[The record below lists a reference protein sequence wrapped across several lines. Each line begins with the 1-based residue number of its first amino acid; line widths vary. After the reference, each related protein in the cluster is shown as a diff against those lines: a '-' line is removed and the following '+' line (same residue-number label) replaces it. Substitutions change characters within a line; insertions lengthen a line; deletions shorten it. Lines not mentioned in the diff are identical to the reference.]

1 MDAIPGGN
9 TVEVDLRQLRAF
21 EVLLRER
28 NLTRAATV
36 LGVAQPALSKTLAK
50 LRRYFADPLF
60 VRAGHRMEPTAKAL
74 ELADAVHALLDD
86 ATMLRARH
94 RPFDPKT
101 STRTFSFSVVDS
113 GLVRLLP
120 PLLSHL
126 EAHAPGV
133 RLRVTPIEF
142 EELEAALEAGHLD
155 FAMGSFRSRS
165 KRIRRPDAVVRRLR
179 QRRSPRPSAA
189 RRKAVAQRHSPPS
202 ATCSCRRRGT
212 GHAHQLVERALE
224 RAIPD
229 EQHRVPRADVH
240 GRGVTPRAA
249 PTSSRHCPPAP
260 RQSSAMRFDLRAF
273 ATPTRL
279 PRIDVASTGT
289 SGSIAS
295 PATAGSAAC
304 SSSCSRPPDARR
316 RAAHCD

>member
-1 MDAIPGGN
+1 MGVIPCGN

-21 EVLLRER
+21 EVLLLER

-60 VRAGHRMEPTAKAL
+60 VRAGNRMEPTAKAL
-74 ELADAVHALLDD
+74 EIADAVHALLDD

-120 PLLSHL
+120 RLLRYL
-126 EAHAPGV
+126 EERAPGV

-142 EELEAALEAGHLD
+142 DELEAALESGRLD

-165 KRIRRPDAVVRRLR
+165 KRIRRQVLWSVHYLSVVRHDHPRLGAK
-179 QRRSPRPSAA
+179 PTLAAFSAE
-189 RRKAVAQRHSPPS
+189 RHVLVST
-202 ATCSCRRRGT
+202 AGT
-212 GHAHQLVERALE
+212 GHEHQQVERALE
-224 RAIPD
+224 RALPE
-229 EQHRVPRADVH
+229 EQIVCRVPTFIAAAYAASRTDAVATLPA
-240 GRGVTPRAA
+240 GVATELGDAFKLRSFA
-249 PTSSRHCPPAP
+249 PP
-260 RQSSAMRFDLRAF
+260 M
-273 ATPTRL
+273 RL
-279 PRIDVASTGT
+279 PRIDVAQHWHERFHREPGNQWIREVFAELFSAPDDSEVQQG
-289 SGSIAS
+289 
-295 PATAGSAAC
+295 AG
-304 SSSCSRPPDARR
+304 
-316 RAAHCD
+316 

>member
-1 MDAIPGGN
+1 
-9 TVEVDLRQLRAF
+9 VEVDLRQLRAF

-101 STRTFSFSVVDS
+101 STRTFAFSIVDS

-120 PLLSHL
+120 GLLSYL
-126 EAHAPGV
+126 ETHSPGI

-142 EELEAALEAGHLD
+142 EELEASLEAGRLD

-165 KRIRRPDAVVRRLR
+165 KRIRRQTLWSVNYVSVVRHDHPRLD
-179 QRRSPRPSAA
+179 PRPPLAA
-189 RRKAVAQRHSPPS
+189 FQAERHVLVST
-202 ATCSCRRRGT
+202 AGT
-212 GHAHQLVERALE
+212 GHEHQFVERALE
-224 RAIPD
+224 RVLPPEHIVC
-229 EQHRVPRADVH
+229 RVPAFFAAAYAASRTDVVATLPA
-240 GRGVTPRAA
+240 GIAAELSGVLG
-249 PTSSRHCPPAP
+249 
-260 RQSSAMRFDLRAF
+260 LRVF

-279 PRIDVASTGT
+279 PRIDVAQHWHERFHREPGNKWIRGVFAELFAADS
-289 SGSIAS
+289 SGY
-295 PATAGSAAC
+295 
-304 SSSCSRPPDARR
+304 
-316 RAAHCD
+316 HE

>member
-1 MDAIPGGN
+1 MDVIPGGN

-74 ELADAVHALLDD
+74 DLADAVHALLDD

-101 STRTFSFSVVDS
+101 STRIFSFSVVDA

-126 EAHAPGV
+126 ETHAPGV
-133 RLRVTPIEF
+133 RLRVTPMEF

-165 KRIRRPDAVVRRLR
+165 KRIRRQTLWSVGYV
-179 QRRSPRPSAA
+179 SVA
-189 RRKAVAQRHSPPS
+189 RRDHPRLGSKPSLPAFAAERHMLVST
-202 ATCSCRRRGT
+202 AGT
-212 GHAHQLVERALE
+212 GHEHQLVERALE
-224 RAIPD
+224 RALPEERIVC
-229 EQHRVPRADVH
+229 RVP
-240 GRGVTPRAA
+240 TFLAA
-249 PTSSRHCPPAP
+249 
-260 RQSSAMRFDLRAF
+260 AF
-273 ATPTRL
+273 AASRTDVIATVPASIAAELGEALHLRIFPTPIRL
-279 PRIDVASTGT
+279 PRIDVAQHWHERFHREPGSRWIRGVFVDLF
-289 SGSIAS
+289 SG
-295 PATAGSAAC
+295 AGDERVQQQSA
-304 SSSCSRPPDARR
+304 
-316 RAAHCD
+316 

>member
-1 MDAIPGGN
+1 MGVIPHGN

-60 VRAGHRMEPTAKAL
+60 VRAGNRMEPTAKAL
-74 ELADAVHALLDD
+74 EIADAVHALLDD

-120 PLLSHL
+120 RLLSYL
-126 EAHAPGV
+126 EERAPGV
-133 RLRVTPIEF
+133 RLRVTPIQF
-142 EELEAALEAGHLD
+142 DELEAALESGRLD

-165 KRIRRPDAVVRRLR
+165 KRIRRQVLWSVSYLSVVRRDH
-179 QRRSPRPSAA
+179 PRLDAKPTLAA
-189 RRKAVAQRHSPPS
+189 FGAERHVLVST
-202 ATCSCRRRGT
+202 AGT
-212 GHAHQLVERALE
+212 GHEHQQVERALE
-224 RAIPD
+224 RALPE
-229 EQHRVPRADVH
+229 EQIICRVPTFIAAAYAASRTDVVATLPA
-240 GRGVTPRAA
+240 GIAA
-249 PTSSRHCPPAP
+249 ELGDA
-260 RQSSAMRFDLRAF
+260 FNLRAF
-273 ATPTRL
+273 ASPMRL
-279 PRIDVASTGT
+279 PRIDVSQHWHERFHREP
-289 SGSIAS
+289 GSQWIRDVFAELF
-295 PATAGSAAC
+295 SAADDSEVQQ
-304 SSSCSRPPDARR
+304 SSR
-316 RAAHCD
+316 

>member
-1 MDAIPGGN
+1 
-9 TVEVDLRQLRAF
+9 LRAF

-74 ELADAVHALLDD
+74 ELADAVRALLDD

-94 RPFDPKT
+94 RPFDPAT

-120 PLLSHL
+120 PLLKHL
-126 EAHAPGV
+126 ERHAPGI

-142 EELEAALEAGHLD
+142 EELEAALEAGSLD

-165 KRIRRPDAVVRRLR
+165 KRIRRQTLWSVGYV
-179 QRRSPRPSAA
+179 SVA
-189 RRKAVAQRHSPPS
+189 RRDHPRLAAKPSLAAFAAERHVLVST
-202 ATCSCRRRGT
+202 AGT
-212 GHAHQLVERALE
+212 GHEHQQVERALE
-224 RAIPD
+224 RALPS
-229 EQHRVPRADVH
+229 EQIVCRVPTFIAAAYAASRTDAVTTVPA
-240 GRGVTPRAA
+240 GVAA
-249 PTSSRHCPPAP
+249 ELGDAFH
-260 RQSSAMRFDLRAF
+260 LRAF
-273 ATPTRL
+273 APPLKL
-279 PRIDVASTGT
+279 PRIDVSQHWHERFHREPGNLWIRGVFAELFATPDDAEVQPR
-289 SGSIAS
+289 SG
-295 PATAGSAAC
+295 
-304 SSSCSRPPDARR
+304 
-316 RAAHCD
+316 

>member
-1 MDAIPGGN
+1 MGVIPRGN

-60 VRAGHRMEPTAKAL
+60 VRAGNRMEPTAKAL
-74 ELADAVHALLDD
+74 EIADAVHALLDD

-101 STRTFSFSVVDS
+101 SARTFSFSVVDS

-120 PLLSHL
+120 PLLRYL
-126 EAHAPGV
+126 EQHAPGV

-142 EELEAALEAGHLD
+142 DELEAALESGRLD

-165 KRIRRPDAVVRRLR
+165 KRIRRQVLWSVHYLSVVRRDH
-179 QRRSPRPSAA
+179 PRLAA
-189 RRKAVAQRHSPPS
+189 KPTFAAFAAERHVLVST
-202 ATCSCRRRGT
+202 AGT
-212 GHAHQLVERALE
+212 GHEHQQVERALE
-224 RAIPD
+224 RALPE
-229 EQHRVPRADVH
+229 EQIVCRVPTFIAAAYAASRTDAVATLPA
-240 GRGVTPRAA
+240 GVATELGEAFKLRSFA
-249 PTSSRHCPPAP
+249 PP
-260 RQSSAMRFDLRAF
+260 M
-273 ATPTRL
+273 RL
-279 PRIDVASTGT
+279 PRIDVSQHWHERFHREPGNQWIREVFVELFSATGNNDVQQ
-289 SGSIAS
+289 G
-295 PATAGSAAC
+295 AG
-304 SSSCSRPPDARR
+304 
-316 RAAHCD
+316 

>member
-1 MDAIPGGN
+1 MDVIPGGN

-74 ELADAVHALLDD
+74 ELAGAVHALLDD

-101 STRTFSFSVVDS
+101 STRIFSFSVIDA
-113 GLVRLLP
+113 GLVHLLP

-133 RLRVTPIEF
+133 RLRVTPMEF
-142 EELEAALEAGHLD
+142 EELETALEAGHLD

-165 KRIRRPDAVVRRLR
+165 KRI
-179 QRRSPRPSAA
+179 S
-189 RRKAVAQRHSPPS
+189 
-202 ATCSCRRRGT
+202 
-212 GHAHQLVERALE
+212 RAW
-224 RAIPD
+224 
-229 EQHRVPRADVH
+229 
-240 GRGVTPRAA
+240 
-249 PTSSRHCPPAP
+249 
-260 RQSSAMRFDLRAF
+260 
-273 ATPTRL
+273 
-279 PRIDVASTGT
+279 
-289 SGSIAS
+289 
-295 PATAGSAAC
+295 ATASWC
-304 SSSCSRPPDARR
+304 
-316 RAAHCD
+316 

>member
-1 MDAIPGGN
+1 MGSIPGGN

-74 ELADAVHALLDD
+74 DLAEAVHALLDD

-94 RPFDPKT
+94 RPFDPAT

-120 PLLSHL
+120 RLLAYL

-142 EELEAALEAGHLD
+142 EELEAALEAGSLD

-165 KRIRRPDAVVRRLR
+165 KRIRRQTLWSVGYV
-179 QRRSPRPSAA
+179 SVA
-189 RRKAVAQRHSPPS
+189 RRDHPRLGSKPSLAAFAAERHVLVST
-202 ATCSCRRRGT
+202 AGT
-212 GHAHQLVERALE
+212 GHEHQLVERALE
-224 RAIPD
+224 RALPPERIVC
-229 EQHRVPRADVH
+229 RVPTFIAAAYAASRTDVVTTLPAGIATELADAFH
-240 GRGVTPRAA
+240 
-249 PTSSRHCPPAP
+249 
-260 RQSSAMRFDLRAF
+260 LRAF
-273 ATPTRL
+273 APPIRL
-279 PRIDVASTGT
+279 PRIDVSQHWHERFHREP
-289 SGSIAS
+289 GSQWIRSVFAELFS
-295 PATAGSAAC
+295 SAAGVETQQR
-304 SSSCSRPPDARR
+304 SG
-316 RAAHCD
+316 

>member
-1 MDAIPGGN
+1 MDVIPGGN
-9 TVEVDLRQLRAF
+9 TVEVDLRQLRSF

-101 STRTFSFSVVDS
+101 STRIFSFSVVDA

-120 PLLSHL
+120 TLLLYL
-126 EAHAPGV
+126 EVHAPGV
-133 RLRVTPIEF
+133 RLRVTPMEF
-142 EELEAALEAGHLD
+142 EALETALEAGHLD

-165 KRIRRPDAVVRRLR
+165 KRIRRQTLWSIGYVSV
-179 QRRSPRPSAA
+179 A
-189 RRKAVAQRHSPPS
+189 RRDHPRLASKPSLAAFAAERHVLVST
-202 ATCSCRRRGT
+202 AGT
-212 GHAHQLVERALE
+212 GHEHQLVERSLE
-224 RAIPD
+224 RALPEDRIVC
-229 EQHRVPRADVH
+229 RVPTFMAAAYTASRSDVIAT
-240 GRGVTPRAA
+240 V
-249 PTSSRHCPPAP
+249 PAGIATELSEAL
-260 RQSSAMRFDLRAF
+260 QLRAF
-273 ATPTRL
+273 TTPIRL
-279 PRIDVASTGT
+279 PRIDVAQHWHERFHREPGSRWIRGVFVDLF
-289 SGSIAS
+289 SG
-295 PATAGSAAC
+295 AG
-304 SSSCSRPPDARR
+304 DEEVQQQ
-316 RAAHCD
+316 HT